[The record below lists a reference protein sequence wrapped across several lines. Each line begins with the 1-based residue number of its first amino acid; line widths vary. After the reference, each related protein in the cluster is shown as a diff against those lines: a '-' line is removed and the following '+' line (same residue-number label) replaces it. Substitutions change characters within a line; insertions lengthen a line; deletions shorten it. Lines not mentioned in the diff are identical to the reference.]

1 MPAATSLI
9 GRSTGNGGQDRT
21 QAEVFAAIVT
31 RGPLSRRDL
40 ARLTGLSQSTIT
52 KVVKPMLELGYVVE
66 EKEEIQGPGRPVVPL
81 RVNNDRHYVVGA
93 KVTQHELIAVVTDP
107 QAQILAAARAA
118 RTGAAPEEAAQELA
132 ALIDE
137 LLNRD
142 ETFRERVEGLGV
154 ALGGH
159 VDAANGVLRYS
170 PILGWSDV
178 PFAELLEQQTGLASI
193 IENDVDALA
202 IAEQWFGAG
211 RGVESFAV
219 VTVGAGVG
227 CALVVDNELVLGTT
241 GLAGELGH
249 VVIDPTGEACQCGN
263 RGCLETI
270 ASNGAIVA
278 AINAAGRTVR
288 DVGEAVALAR
298 GGDEV
303 ARAAFARAGEALG
316 RGISIVLNLFNPA
329 RVIVSGE
336 GVAASD
342 LLVEALE
349 QAVELHSF
357 STAAGD
363 CELVTRPLEDETW
376 ARGAAATVL
385 RHLIARPSRDRAVVV
400 RQGR

>member
-1 MPAATSLI
+1 VPPATSLI
-9 GRSTGNGGQDRT
+9 GRNARNGGQERT

-31 RGPLSRRDL
+31 QGPLSRRDL

-66 EKEEIQGPGRPVVPL
+66 EKEEVQGPGRPVVPL
-81 RVNNDRHYVVGA
+81 RVNSDRHYVVGA
-93 KVTQHELIAVVTDP
+93 KVTPHELIAVVTDP
-107 QAQILAAARAA
+107 QAQILAGARAI
-118 RTGAAPEEAAQELA
+118 RSGEAPEDAADELA
-132 ALIDE
+132 ALIDK
-137 LLNRD
+137 LLSRD
-142 ETFRERVEGLGV
+142 NTFRERVEGLGV

-159 VDAANGVLRYS
+159 VDAANGTLRYS

-178 PFAELLEQQTGLASI
+178 PFAALLERRTGLASI
-193 IENDVDALA
+193 VENDVDALA
-202 IAEQWFGAG
+202 MAEQWFGAG
-211 RGVESFAV
+211 RGVDTFAV

-227 CALVVDNELVLGTT
+227 CALVADNELVLGTT

-249 VVIDPTGEACQCGN
+249 VVIDPNGDACQCGN

-270 ASNGAIVA
+270 ASDGAIVA
-278 AINAAGRTVR
+278 ATNAAGRTVV

-298 GGDEV
+298 GGDV
-303 ARAAFARAGEALG
+303 AARAVFARAGEALG

-349 QAVELHSF
+349 QAIARHSF
-357 STAAGD
+357 SSAAAD
-363 CELVTRPLEDETW
+363 CELITRPLEDETW

-385 RHLIARPSRDRAVVV
+385 RHLIARPSRDRAAVVS
-400 RQGR
+400 QGR